1 MIFATPKGLEKAN
14 SPEVKVGMTDATF
27 KCCPKKK
34 HTGIYQ
40 ILMSSTTTKHLEESG
55 QKRTE
60 KDYA

>member
-1 MIFATPKGLEKAN
+1 MIFATPKCLEKAI

-40 ILMSSTTTKHLEESG
+40 ILMSSTITKPS
-55 QKRTE
+55 
-60 KDYA
+60 